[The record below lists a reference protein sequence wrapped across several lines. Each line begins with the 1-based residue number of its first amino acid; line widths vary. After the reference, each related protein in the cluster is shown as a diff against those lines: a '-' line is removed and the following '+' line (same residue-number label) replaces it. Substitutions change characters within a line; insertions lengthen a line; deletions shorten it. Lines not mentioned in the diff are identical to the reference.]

1 LVSTNPYRAGK
12 RRSRA
17 SGTLAAVF
25 LAALHPA
32 APAVTP
38 HSSVVLWVLLAV
50 VLALVV
56 AGGMVL
62 TSRR

>member
-1 LVSTNPYRAGK
+1 VLLSAI
-12 RRSRA
+12 
-17 SGTLAAVF
+17 
-25 LAALHPA
+25 HPA
-32 APAVTP
+32 PPAPVP

-50 VLALVV
+50 VLLVVV

>member
-1 LVSTNPYRAGK
+1 V
-12 RRSRA
+12 
-17 SGTLAAVF
+17 AAVF
-25 LAALHPA
+25 LAAIHPA
-32 APAVTP
+32 APAATP
-38 HSSVVLWVLLAV
+38 HSSVAEWVVLAV